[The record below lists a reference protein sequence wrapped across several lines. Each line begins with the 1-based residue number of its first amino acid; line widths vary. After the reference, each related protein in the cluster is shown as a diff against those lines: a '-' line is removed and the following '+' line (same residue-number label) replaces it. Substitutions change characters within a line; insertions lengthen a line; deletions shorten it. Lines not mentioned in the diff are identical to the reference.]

1 MNISHKHKIIWW
13 APERTGTKIT
23 REIFLNYDFLVFDSK
38 IDKEN
43 PMMGHDVSHSNR
55 IQDEFS
61 DYVLISNIRNPYDR
75 IFSIFLTTF
84 YENIA
89 LEKNKH
95 SEIRKSFNNWVHYTF
110 KRKKLLVELDTN
122 GSPKNVDKNYF
133 EKWVFKG
140 VQPSFFI
147 RIENLIEDLEKLDFI
162 KSDVTWDSV
171 KIRKKV
177 ENNIFKNNRAVKFDK
192 MYDVDSAKLIYV
204 YFKSVFNLIPY
215 DPFSF
220 TTETLLD
227 SEKISFLHDIL

>member
-38 IDKEN
+38 IDEEI

-95 SEIRKSFNNWVHYTF
+95 SEIRKSFNNWVHNTF
-110 KRKKLLVELDTN
+110 KPKKLLVELDTN

-140 VQPSFFI
+140 IQPSFFI

-162 KSDVTWDSV
+162 KSDVAWDSV

>member
-1 MNISHKHKIIWW
+1 LENYSQIII
-13 APERTGTKIT
+13 A
-23 REIFLNYDFLVFDSK
+23 IFNY
-38 IDKEN
+38 N
-43 PMMGHDVSHSNR
+43 
-55 IQDEFS
+55 
-61 DYVLISNIRNPYDR
+61 
-75 IFSIFLTTF
+75 IFLT
-84 YENIA
+84 
-89 LEKNKH
+89 
-95 SEIRKSFNNWVHYTF
+95 F
-110 KRKKLLVELDTN
+110 KPKKLLVELDTN